1 MRWFRPLAWPM
12 LVLGL
17 ALLAGAADCAFAG
30 EACRIAYDMG
40 SSGIRAGASNSA
52 ATAQTDIDFLGP
64 LWAGRGLDETLVP
77 TIAALRQ
84 LPERAGLDADCVRV
98 GGGFSAW
105 RLALEQDGERLA
117 SQLATIAAASGV
129 AVLVVPQAG
138 EGRYG
143 YVGARLALGE
153 RLSTSH
159 ILDIG
164 GGSLQVAGE
173 RSAFGAAL
181 GQKIWH
187 RQLCQALRG
196 SGDGACT
203 LAPLADAELRQARA
217 LLAERL
223 QALPAA
229 LPGTVTLTAISRPVS
244 RGVLPAVERLL
255 TVKVGDEGLS
265 RAQITEA
272 IGRLAPL
279 SLADSAAVLGA
290 PPKYLGYLLSDLLL
304 VEGLLRSTGAET
316 LKIAELDLT
325 NLPGLLADDHAYAW
339 AAHYGCYLQ
348 RLQTQGLAAYAS
360 DPASCPAP

>member
-1 MRWFRPLAWPM
+1 MRLSRRLARW
-12 LVLGL
+12 LL
-17 ALLAGAADCAFAG
+17 ALLAGAAGGALAG
-30 EACRIAYDMG
+30 ETCRIAYDMG

-64 LWAGRGLDETLVP
+64 LWAGRGLDETVVP

-105 RLALEQDGERLA
+105 RLALQQDGERLA
-117 SQLATIAAASGV
+117 GQLATLAAASGV
-129 AVLVVPQAG
+129 AVLVVPQAA

-143 YVGARLALGE
+143 YLGARMALGE

-164 GGSLQVAGE
+164 GGSLQVAG
-173 RSAFGAAL
+173 AAGGYGDVL
-181 GQKIWH
+181 GQKAWH
-187 RQLCQALRG
+187 RELCQALRG
-196 SGDGACT
+196 SGACT
-203 LAPLADAELRQARA
+203 LAPLNGDELAQARA
-217 LLAERL
+217 LLALRL
-223 QALPAA
+223 QDLPAA
-229 LPGTVTLTAISRPVS
+229 LPGPVTLTAISRPVS

-255 TVKVGDEGLS
+255 AVKVGDDGLT
-265 RAQITEA
+265 RAQLAAA

-279 SLADSAAVLGA
+279 SLADSAAMLGA

-325 NLPGLLADDHAYAW
+325 NLPGLLADDQAYAW

-348 RLQTQGLAAYAS
+348 RLRTQGLAAYAS
-360 DPASCPAP
+360 DPASCPR

>member
-1 MRWFRPLAWPM
+1 MMRWLRPLAW
-12 LVLGL
+12 LAL
-17 ALLAGAADCAFAG
+17 ALLAGAAPAG

-52 ATAQTDIDFLGP
+52 ATAQADIDFLGP
-64 LWAGRGLDETLVP
+64 QWAGRGLDETLVP

-84 LPERAGLDADCVRV
+84 LPERAGLDAGCVRV

-105 RLALEQDGERLA
+105 RLALEQDSERLA
-117 SQLATIAAASGV
+117 GQLATIAAASGV
-129 AVLVVPQAG
+129 AVLVVPQAA

-143 YVGARLALGE
+143 YLGARRALAG

-196 SGDGACT
+196 DGACT
-203 LAPLADAELRQARA
+203 LAPLGDDELQRARA

-229 LPGTVTLTAISRPVS
+229 LPETVTLTAISRPVS

-255 TVKVGDEGLS
+255 ALKVGDEGLS
-265 RAQITEA
+265 RAQLAAA
-272 IGRLAPL
+272 IEQLAPL

-304 VEGLLRSTGAET
+304 VEGLLRSTGAGT

-325 NLPGLLADDHAYAW
+325 NLPGLLADDQAYAW

-348 RLQTQGLAAYAS
+348 RLRTQGLAAYAS